1 VAACTEA
8 GAAARAEVGGRWR
21 TRRRRIGGVLEQI
34 GESAGPWREAALQR
48 PSHGERG
55 REARVGGGGGST
67 CSGGWAAVAAV
78 DRWRARADWAIGL
91 GFHFHSLFSVSEC

>member
-34 GESAGPWREAALQR
+34 RESTGPWREAAQQR
-48 PSHGERG
+48 PSHGERE
-55 REARVGGGGGST
+55 REARTEAG
-67 CSGGWAAVAAV
+67 AAARAVAGGR
-78 DRWRARADWAIGL
+78 RWRRWIGGVLEQIGL
-91 GFHFHSLFSVSEC
+91 LGWDFISTHFSQ